1 MEKIASFCVDH
12 DKLKKGM
19 YISRI
24 DRDIITYDIRMV
36 VPNCG
41 VYLDTPSIHAFEHL
55 FATYARNS
63 KYTDQVVYVGPMG
76 CRTGFYF
83 LTRDLPHQAALDLF
97 RDTIDFILE
106 FEGIIP
112 GTESSKECGNY
123 LEHNLEGAKKI
134 AADMKEVLKYWTVPM
149 MDYDAHM

>member
-19 YISRI
+19 YISRV
-24 DRDIITYDIRMV
+24 DRDIVTYDIRMV

-41 VYLDTPSIHAFEHL
+41 VYLENPAIHSFEHL

-63 KYTDQVVYVGPMG
+63 KYTENVVYVGPMG

-97 RDTIDFILE
+97 RETLDFILG
-106 FEGIIP
+106 FEGVIP

-123 LEHNLEGAKKI
+123 LDHDLDGAKKI
-134 AADMKEVLKYWTVPM
+134 AADMKEVLKNWTVEL